1 MIATWSAWNILRE
14 TDHRSLVATAE
25 HLLRWLE
32 RELGISLMMG
42 EKI

>member
-14 TDHRSLVATAE
+14 TDHRSL
-25 HLLRWLE
+25 E

-42 EKI
+42 EKS